1 MKSKRQNPFL
11 TVAFTV
17 ASLACVTSSAFAA
30 SPYTWT
36 PLAAGPFNWN
46 NASSQNNWGQG
57 SASFPNAADD
67 VANMNVNLS
76 ANQTVNLNQVITVGS
91 LTIGDNSGAQTETL
105 APNGG
110 SLTFDVGSGSAN
122 LIRTATGTGATTIS
136 APIAL
141 NDNLVVSLA
150 SGTAA
155 STMTLS
161 GIISESGGSK
171 TLTKEGSTLTL
182 VLQGANTFSGGV
194 TILSGTVDSKTTQTT
209 LGTGTLVIGGP
220 GGVNPVFQTGVN
232 NANAV
237 QVNANTTGTSII
249 AANGTGSGFTMSGA
263 ITLNGNL
270 NVRTFNAGT
279 TASVTLSGGVTGSG
293 NLLINNLNNGTGATG
308 KITLSGTVNNTGTVT
323 SQGTVTGTAGNVI
336 SGPIGANV
344 TGVTQNSATCPLTL
358 SGANL
363 YTGPTTVSA
372 GILVLGHANAASNS
386 SGVTIADTGA
396 LSLTT
401 TSSTVKAL
409 TFSANGKLNFNVAG
423 GGTNLTVSNTNG
435 VTNSGAAGS
444 VTINITGSA
453 PANGTYPLITYS
465 GALQGS
471 GFSAYTLGTTPPG
484 KTYALNDAAGVVELV
499 VSDLPAMK
507 WTGLQSSE
515 WSTAAIAG
523 SKNWNQGASPVDYAD
538 GEPVTFDDTAANYTI
553 DLSVA
558 DVTPANVSFDNSGA
572 TPYTLQGSKAIA
584 GTTALTKSGSQT
596 LIITNSN
603 TYTGDTIISAG
614 KLEIG
619 GTAVLGTTGTYAGAM
634 TISPGA
640 TFDKSSSGTQ
650 TLSGAVTGGGT
661 LKMSN
666 GGTTL
671 TNSGNGFGALEI
683 TGGRVF
689 ISTSASALPA
699 AATTSVTSGGL
710 LVFNTIGT
718 YGQAITL
725 GNNGGI
731 CSRNSSG
738 ATFNNVTLP
747 GSGTVIFNN
756 DDSATR
762 LLTITKGQTLTG
774 ELTVQISGNRML
786 TTTTE
791 LGAVTMSGVI
801 SGSGGLTLSSS
812 GNSGNASLYGT
823 GTLNLTGANTFTG
836 ATTVKSGK
844 LVLDGG
850 TNRLASTG
858 AVVLGD
864 ATTTGKLVLGGTSQV
879 SQTLSALTTTGSGGS
894 VVGGNASNSTLFLN
908 IASSN
913 TFDGTIGGS
922 GINENNLAL
931 TKQGAGTLTIS
942 NTANTFVGQVLSDA
956 GTIQVSKLEDNGIA
970 SSLGAGTSSIRLGS
984 NATATLE
991 YIGITDSSTNKVI
1004 QIGTNTATNTGSAT
1018 ILNNGSGKLTFTAT
1032 TLNQVVAGVTVARSL
1047 TLGGSY
1053 TGAANE
1059 IQGAIKDH
1067 NAAGGGI
1074 VSLTKEGAGTW
1085 ALSGVNTYTGDT
1097 TVNSGVLA
1105 LKGTSIADTG
1115 KLVIAGGAVDLTS
1128 AETVDKLFFG
1138 STQQPAGIYSSTSVP
1153 AGATITT
1160 SSFSGTGTLIV
1171 TTGSGLTFSSWITGT
1186 FANGQVD
1193 AGKQGPADDADGD
1206 GISNLMEFALE
1217 GMDPTVSNTLDAS
1230 SNGTTLT
1237 YNKRQTPAVTGITYA
1252 IEESTDLGV
1261 ADAWTEV
1268 SGNNYVN
1275 GATEISYTY
1284 TPGTPATN
1292 FYRLKVSQ

>member
-1 MKSKRQNPFL
+1 MKSKKQNPFL
-11 TVAFTV
+11 SVAITV

-57 SASFPNAADD
+57 SASFPNAPDD

-110 SLTFDVGSGSAN
+110 SLSFDVGSGSAN

-136 APIAL
+136 APIVL
-141 NDNLVVSLA
+141 NDNLLVSLA

-161 GIISESGGSK
+161 GIISEAGGSK

-249 AANGTGSGFTMSGA
+249 AANGTGSGFVMSGA

-270 NVRTFNAGT
+270 NVRTFSAGT

-293 NLLINNLNNGTGATG
+293 NLLMNNLNNGTGATG

-323 SQGTVTGTAGNVI
+323 SQGTITGSAGNVI
-336 SGPIGANV
+336 SGQIGANV

-363 YTGPTTVSA
+363 YTGSTTVSA
-372 GILVLGHANAASNS
+372 GTLILGHANASSNS

-558 DVTPANVSFDNSGA
+558 DVTPSNVSFDNSGA

-603 TYTGDTIISAG
+603 TYTGDTIINAG

-619 GTAVLGTTGTYAGAM
+619 GAAVLGTAGAYAGAM
-634 TISPGA
+634 TIATGA
-640 TFDKSSSGTQ
+640 TFEKSSSGTQ

-710 LVFNTIGT
+710 LVFNTSGT

-913 TFDGTIGGS
+913 TFDGAIGGS
-922 GINENNLAL
+922 GTNENNLAL

-991 YIGITDSSTNKVI
+991 YIGTADSSTNKVI
-1004 QIGTNTATNTGSAT
+1004 QIGTNTATNTGSAM
-1018 ILNNGSGKLTFTAT
+1018 ILNNGNGKLTFTAT

-1047 TLGGSY
+1047 TLGGNY
-1053 TGAANE
+1053 TGSANE
-1059 IQGAIKDH
+1059 ILGAIKDH
-1067 NAAGGGI
+1067 NTAGGGI

-1115 KLVIAGGAVDLTS
+1115 KLIIAGGTVDLTS

-1171 TTGSGLTFSSWITGT
+1171 TTGTGLTFSSWIAGT

-1217 GMDPTVSNTLDAS
+1217 GMDPTVSNTLGAS

-1275 GATEISYTY
+1275 AATAITYTY